1 MKILVRKTILYY
13 INKYPSAKNQLL
25 IWYNEFSK
33 KQYTNFNDLKKE
45 YGNAS
50 IVSNNRVVF
59 NIKGNDFRL
68 IVSLNFEQNTCYVI
82 WFGNHKEYDKINVE
96 TIPFDIAILTKKL

>member
-1 MKILVRKTILYY
+1 MRILIKKTILYY
-13 INKYPSAKNQLL
+13 AQKYPMAATQLL

-33 KQYTNFNDLKKE
+33 REFSSFNELKQV

-50 IVSNNRVVF
+50 IVNNTGVVF

-68 IVSLNFEQNTCYVI
+68 VVSINFLQRACYVL
-82 WFGNHKEYDKINVE
+82 WFGTHKQYDKIDVSNVDFDP
-96 TIPFDIAILTKKL
+96 TILN

>member
-1 MKILVRKTILYY
+1 MRILVKKTILYY
-13 INKYPSAKNQLL
+13 TKKYPMASTQLL

-33 KQYTNFNDLKKE
+33 REFSNFNELKQI

-50 IVSNNRVVF
+50 IVSNTRVIF

-68 IVSLNFEQNTCYVI
+68 VVSINFSQKACYVL
-82 WFGNHKEYDKINVE
+82 WFGLHKEYDKIDVSK
-96 TIPFDIAILTKKL
+96 IDFDPKILI

>member
-1 MKILVRKTILYY
+1 MALT
-13 INKYPSAKNQLL
+13 QLL

-33 KQYTNFNDLKKE
+33 REFSNFNELKQV

-50 IVSNNRVVF
+50 IVSNNRVVL

-68 IVSLNFEQNTCYVI
+68 VVSLNFSQKACYVL
-82 WFGNHKEYDKINVE
+82 WFGTHKEYDKIEVSK
-96 TIPFDIAILTKKL
+96 IDFDPKILN

>member
-1 MKILVRKTILYY
+1 MRILIKKTILYY
-13 INKYPSAKNQLL
+13 TQKYPMASTQLL
-25 IWYNEFSK
+25 IWYNEFLKREFS
-33 KQYTNFNDLKKE
+33 NFNELKQV

-68 IVSLNFEQNTCYVI
+68 VVSLNFSQKACYVL
-82 WFGNHKEYDKINVE
+82 WFGTHKEYDKIDVRKIDFDP
-96 TIPFDIAILTKKL
+96 TILN